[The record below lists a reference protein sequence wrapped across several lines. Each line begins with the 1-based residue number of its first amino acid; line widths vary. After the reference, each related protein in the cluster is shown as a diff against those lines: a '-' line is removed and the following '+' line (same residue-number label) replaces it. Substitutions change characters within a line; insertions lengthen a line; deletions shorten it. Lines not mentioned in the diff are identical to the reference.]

1 MSGRLSTP
9 VWGWPSLPAEVIDK
23 KAKLPVCLIGLA
35 SASFAFGGKYH
46 HPGSASVMPP
56 ISPTFGNCDEKISGV
71 ITIPQLQV
79 GGPQGQAKE
88 ERIALKPAME
98 ESLP

>member
-1 MSGRLSTP
+1 MQKSKMA
-9 VWGWPSLPAEVIDK
+9 VWEG
-23 KAKLPVCLIGLA
+23 KLPVCLLGLA

-46 HPGSASVMPP
+46 HPGSASVMPL

-71 ITIPQLQV
+71 VTIPVVQV
-79 GGPQGQAKE
+79 GGPQCQARE
-88 ERIALKPAME
+88 ERMALKPAME